1 MKVVFRVDASAEVGF
16 GHLSRCINLAEVLR
30 SRGIEVL
37 FICRDDEA
45 KIFNFLEKRLLKALP
60 LPSNTASLK
69 ISQETEDEETI
80 DALDGVRHSWL
91 IVDGFKLDGKFEEK
105 LRRYVKKLLLLKT
118 WPIVNM
124 TTICSLTI
132 IKNIATRANHA
143 SD

>member
-1 MKVVFRVDASAEVGF
+1 MKVVFRVDASGEVGF

-30 SRGIEVL
+30 SRGSEVS
-37 FICRDDEA
+37 FVCRDDEA
-45 KIFNFLEKRLLKALP
+45 KSFNFLEKRLLKALP
-60 LPSNTASLK
+60 LPSNTASSK
-69 ISQETEDEETI
+69 ISQETEDDETI

-91 IVDGFKLDGKFEEK
+91 IVDGYKLDGKFEEK

-118 WPIVNM
+118 WPIVNI
-124 TTICSLTI
+124 TRICSLTI